1 MNGETARESAKTGGG
16 GGGGGEGEVVQTLLG
31 GAAGVGPTGGLGGVV
46 SPELAG
52 GTEETLIEKTLLS
65 IQEKVCARVSYI
77 EILSLH
83 PSLPPSLPLSLSLSL
98 SLSLPPSLTHTQF
111 DILEQMGF
119 EGYAVLVN
127 TTELQSHFLATSKG
141 RSFHKLRQTQGK
153 PLENPFIGHVFTE
166 EPGM

>member
-65 IQEKVCARVSYI
+65 IQEKVCVRVSYI
-77 EILSLH
+77 VIPIDSLS
-83 PSLPPSLPLSLSLSL
+83 PSLPPSLPPSLSLSLSL
-98 SLSLPPSLTHTQF
+98 SLSPSLPPSHTHSLIYWSRWDSRATQ
-111 DILEQMGF
+111 
-119 EGYAVLVN
+119 Y
-127 TTELQSHFLATSKG
+127 
-141 RSFHKLRQTQGK
+141 
-153 PLENPFIGHVFTE
+153 
-166 EPGM
+166 